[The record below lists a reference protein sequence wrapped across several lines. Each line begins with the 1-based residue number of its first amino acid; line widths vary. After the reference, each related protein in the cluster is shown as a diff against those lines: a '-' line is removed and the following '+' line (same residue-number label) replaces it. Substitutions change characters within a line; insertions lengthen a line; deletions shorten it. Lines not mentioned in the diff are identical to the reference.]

1 MLDVIVRI
9 IRKGMNAEMAVV
21 RLPDI
26 TEEDEGKILM
36 VKNGLPAWGKMPI
49 QYIESKSNTPD
60 EIVVLRDLEGGS
72 YVLNGT
78 FTPYA
83 GSGRYL
89 KFTSDIIVNVVKGTL
104 GGVPTSHLQVFYPL
118 NNVVQFL
125 NITDVSYSRT
135 DVKLNELLERVAAL
149 EAASTT

>member
-60 EIVVLRDLEGGS
+60 EIVVLNLHK
-72 YVLNGT
+72 
-78 FTPYA
+78 A
-83 GSGRYL
+83 
-89 KFTSDIIVNVVKGTL
+89 
-104 GGVPTSHLQVFYPL
+104 
-118 NNVVQFL
+118 
-125 NITDVSYSRT
+125 
-135 DVKLNELLERVAAL
+135 
-149 EAASTT
+149 